1 MGSCKIECPE
11 GKAECC
17 IHCERQEGCDNRCD
31 MMDSYEYVEECENYE
46 TEGGNACVEEIT
58 GGE

>member
-1 MGSCKIECPE
+1 MGYCKNECPD

-46 TEGGNACVEEIT
+46 TEG
-58 GGE
+58 

>member
-1 MGSCKIECPE
+1 MRYCKIECPD

-31 MMDSYEYVEECENYE
+31 MMDSYEYAEECPDYVKQEGTYE
-46 TEGGNACVEEIT
+46 TD
-58 GGE
+58 

>member
-1 MGSCKIECPE
+1 MGYCKNECPD

-31 MMDSYEYVEECENYE
+31 MMDSYEYAEECEEYE
-46 TEGGNACVEEIT
+46 TGRRR
-58 GGE
+58 